1 MILEVPRRRQ
11 PPIPLTPL
19 IDVVFNILTFFI
31 VFTVFRGT
39 ESAIG
44 LRLPRAA
51 TGQQQAPAPLVVTVR
66 EEGYFLVNGREF
78 DGESLRTE
86 LAGSVGRNPEGT
98 VIVKADRNVRYEL
111 LVEALDAVRE
121 NGGAHIALA
130 VEPKPAEQPGSAR

>member
-31 VFTVFRGT
+31 VFTVFRGA

-44 LRLPRAA
+44 LRLPRAV
-51 TGQQQAPAPLVVTVR
+51 TGQKQAAAPLVVTVR
-66 EEGYFLVNGREF
+66 DGGVFFVNGREV
-78 DGESLRTE
+78 DGSSLRAE
-86 LAGSVGRNPEGT
+86 LAESVGRNPDGT
-98 VIVKADRNVRYEL
+98 VIVKADRSVRYEL

-130 VEPKPAEQPGSAR
+130 VEPKPAERQGSAR